1 MFNDRYQF
9 ARLRIALAPEGT
21 EGASAASGASG
32 TPSAPSGAQSP
43 SSSTSGA
50 SPSAAPSAPSSPG
63 ASEAP
68 STPGSSPEAEAAPGD
83 PFNFGSESGWFG
95 AEEVIPGAEGPDAA
109 AQEAPSVQQV
119 VAPPGAEP
127 AVQQPPAVVE
137 PPAATAPGPQE
148 ARPQEAAQQPPLSPG
163 EPGRLAEAL
172 QANEAALIES
182 VAQRYALSNEEREA
196 LETDVVG
203 TVPRLLAKLH
213 VRVMTNVLN
222 QMAQNIPHMIE
233 RQMRVSKANAENADK
248 FYSRWTD
255 IKKDVH
261 GETVMRLGAL
271 YRQMNPNASM
281 EQMIEELGPLVMLQA
296 KITPSQKPIVTTNGS
311 VAVAGAPRAP
321 QPSPFVPAGGG
332 VASIPQQA
340 EPNQWSAESFLG
352 PEN

>member
-1 MFNDRYQF
+1 MFNDHF
-9 ARLRIALAPEGT
+9 GHSPAVLAPEGT
-21 EGASAASGASG
+21 EGASTDRGASG
-32 TPSAPSGAQSP
+32 TPSAPAGGGAAPSSPSGA
-43 SSSTSGA
+43 G
-50 SPSAAPSAPSSPG
+50 PSAAGAAPVSPG

-68 STPGSSPEAEAAPGD
+68 STHGSSPEAEAAPGD
-83 PFNFGSESGWFG
+83 PFNFGTESDWFG
-95 AEEVIPGAEGPDAA
+95 AEEVIPGAESPDTA
-109 AQEAPSVQQV
+109 AQEASPAQQAV
-119 VAPPGAEP
+119 TPPGAEP
-127 AVQQPPAVVE
+127 AVQQPPVVTE

-148 ARPQEAAQQPPLSPG
+148 AQPQAPMAPPLSPG

-203 TVPRLLAKLH
+203 TVPKLLAKLH

-222 QMAQNIPHMIE
+222 QMAQSIPHMIE
-233 RQMRVSKANAENADK
+233 RQMRVSSANAANADK
-248 FYSRWTD
+248 FYSRWPD
-255 IKKDVH
+255 IKKDAH

-296 KITPSQKPIVTTNGS
+296 KITPAARPIQTNGHAAPS
-311 VAVAGAPRAP
+311 VGAPRAP

-332 VASIPQQA
+332 VASIPQQT
-340 EPNQWSAESFLG
+340 EPNPWGAESFLG